1 MLVVLAEEHRK
12 NFRALCKAAES
23 LKVASEAGMLINKN
37 QEYLLKFYGSEV
49 GLKFLLNFNLKL
61 PFQYEVSKGNSCVEG
76 YSHDLPRMIA
86 ALKIPAA
93 RVPAPPKESLM
104 CIGGYKAASGG
115 QEFSLKAA
123 HEAWRYGL
131 TVDPAAL
138 MLLDAYLAAILQY
151 LNEEIK
157 A

>member
-1 MLVVLAEEHRK
+1 MLIVLAEEHRK

-23 LKVASEAGMLINKN
+23 LKVASEAGILDNKN
-37 QEYLLKFYGSEV
+37 QEYLIKFYGSEV

-61 PFQYEVSKGNSCVEG
+61 PFKYEVSKGISCVEG

-86 ALKIPAA
+86 ALKIPAT
-93 RVPAPPKESLM
+93 RVPEPPTKSLM

-131 TVDPAAL
+131 MVDPADL
-138 MLLDAYLAAILQY
+138 VLLDAYFTAVLQY
-151 LNEEIK
+151 LNEEIT